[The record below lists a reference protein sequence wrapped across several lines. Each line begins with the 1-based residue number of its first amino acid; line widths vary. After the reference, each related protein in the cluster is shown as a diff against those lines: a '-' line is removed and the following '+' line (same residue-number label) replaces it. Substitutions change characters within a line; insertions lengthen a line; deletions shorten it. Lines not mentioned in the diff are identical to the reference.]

1 MMHRIKLNYTLEPD
15 AGPARIRNPLIDLLD
30 AVNSHGS
37 ISAAARTLGLSYRH
51 VWGELKRWEQVLG
64 QPLIVWDKGHSARLT
79 EFGSKLMW
87 AERQAQARLLP
98 QIEALR
104 ADLER
109 TFAVAF
115 DESAHVLTFYASH
128 DQALA
133 ALSEETRKRRLH
145 LDIRFTGSVDAIR
158 ALNEGR
164 CGMAGFH
171 TRLGPVSGS
180 LAQQTYKPLLRP
192 GQHKLIGFATRVQ
205 GLIVAPGNPLNLGS
219 LADIKNRRARFANR
233 SRGTGTRV
241 LFDDLLVECGLHASE
256 IDGYEREEPSHAAVA
271 EAVSS
276 GQADAGLGIEASAQ
290 ARGLDFVPLVAEQYH
305 LACLKSKLELPATRA
320 LVDVLRSADW
330 QRRLARLPGYTPV
343 QSGEVLAMSK
353 VLPWWSFRKGKHAG
367 AALGAVASIGGD
379 VMQCTKD

>member
-30 AVNSHGS
+30 AVDGHGS
-37 ISAAARTLGLSYRH
+37 ISAAARMLGLSYRH

-115 DESAHVLTFYASH
+115 DESAHVLTLYASH

-205 GLIVAPGNPLNLGS
+205 GLIVAPGNPLSLGS
-219 LADIKNRRARFANR
+219 LADVKNRRARFANR

-241 LFDDLLVECGLHASE
+241 LFDDLLVECGLQASE

-276 GQADAGLGIEASAQ
+276 GQVDAGLGIEASAK

-305 LACLKSKLELPATRA
+305 LACLKSKLELAATRA

-353 VLPWWSFRKGKHAG
+353 VLPWWSFRKGKHVG
-367 AALGAVASIGGD
+367 TALGAGTDIGGD
-379 VMQCTKD
+379 VMQCTRD